1 MGEARLNWGSKLV
14 TFFCVTAL
22 FLCGVSE
29 GGEPSWISLE
39 ASSGVVIEQSNAD
52 EVRPPASMIK
62 IMMMLMVVEGLERGD
77 WTLEEPIT
85 ASRKAQHMGGTQV
98 YLEAGD
104 VHSLGHLMKA
114 LAVSSANDAAMA
126 IAENLWG
133 SEQAYSEAM
142 NKRADELGMTNTQ
155 FYSVH
160 GLPPDRGEKPDETTA
175 RDMSILARECLDAER
190 FPERVKL
197 MVSWSSMRSYEFRP
211 GEGLKYTT
219 NKLMRRR
226 KDIDGFKTG
235 YIRAS
240 GFCIT
245 ATRADH
251 GVRIISVVMGHQ
263 NSNERFELAE
273 RLLDE
278 GFRKIDTK
286 EIVAEGINKEL
297 TVAVENAEM
306 KSMALT
312 IDESIS
318 VTLLKEQFENVSVEY
333 KHADKLTA
341 PLRKGAKVGEVFVKL
356 DDRVLHSSSIL
367 VSESVEKASLMFK
380 VGEFVTSFF

>member
-1 MGEARLNWGSKLV
+1 MFWGSRKIIV
-14 TFFCVTAL
+14 G
-22 FLCGVSE
+22 FLIGAFVCQFSAHAD
-29 GGEPSWISLE
+29 PSWISID
-39 ASSGVVIEQSNAD
+39 ADSGVIIEEHNAD
-52 EVRPPASMIK
+52 EIRPPASMIK

-77 WTLEEPIT
+77 WTLDESIT

-104 VHSLGHLMKA
+104 VHPLGHLMKA

-133 SEQAYSEAM
+133 SEEAYSEAM
-142 NKRADELGMTNTQ
+142 NKRADDLGMTNTQ

-160 GLPPDRGEKPDETTA
+160 GLPPDRGEKLDQTTA
-175 RDMSILARECLDAER
+175 RDMSILARACLGREYAQARED
-190 FPERVKL
+190 L
-197 MVSWSSMRSYEFRP
+197 IISWSSMRSYEFRP

-226 KDIDGFKTG
+226 DDIDGLKTG

-245 ATRADH
+245 ATRATPNR
-251 GVRIISVVMGHQ
+251 RIISVVMGHE

-278 GFRKIDTK
+278 GFRKVDTRR
-286 EIVAEGINKEL
+286 IVPNGPNANLEATIINGEL
-297 TVAVENAEM
+297 
-306 KSMALT
+306 KSMPLSVDRN
-312 IDESIS
+312 ID
-318 VTLLKEQFENVSVEY
+318 VTLLKEKFDGISVEY
-333 KHADKLTA
+333 SYAKKFKA
-341 PLRKGAKVGEVFVKL
+341 PVRKGAKVGEVSVKL
-356 DDRVLHSSSIL
+356 DDEVIAKSSIL
-367 VSESVEKASLMFK
+367 ISEDVKVASLMFK
-380 VGEFVTSFF
+380 VSEFLDSFF

>member
-1 MGEARLNWGSKLV
+1 MNWGSRGIVPGCLLS
-14 TFFCVTAL
+14 L
-22 FLCGVSE
+22 FVCGFSAY
-29 GGEPSWISLE
+29 GAPSWISIDTN
-39 ASSGVVIEQSNAD
+39 SGVVIEESNAN

-77 WTLEEPIT
+77 WTLDEPIT

-133 SEQAYSEAM
+133 SEEAYSEAM

-155 FYSVH
+155 FHSVH
-160 GLPPDRGEKPDETTA
+160 GLPPDRGEKADQTTA
-175 RDMSILARECLDAER
+175 RDMATLARVCLNAEQNK
-190 FPERVKL
+190 ERAEL
-197 MVSWSSMRSYEFRP
+197 MLSWSSMRSYEFRP

-226 KDIDGFKTG
+226 DDIDGFKTG

-245 ATRADH
+245 ATRADENR
-251 GVRIISVVMGHQ
+251 RIISVVMGHES
-263 NSNERFELAE
+263 SNGRFELAE

-278 GFRKIDTK
+278 GFRKVDTK
-286 EIVAEGINKEL
+286 EIVSRGVNDK
-297 TVAVENAEM
+297 TVATIENAEK
-306 KSMALT
+306 KSMALSVAED
-312 IDESIS
+312 IR
-318 VTLLKEQFENVSVEY
+318 VTLLKDEFDGVTVEY
-333 KHADKLTA
+333 SYAEKLTA

-356 DDRVLHSSSIL
+356 NDEVIDSASII
-367 VSESVEKASLMFK
+367 VSENVEEASFMHK
-380 VGEFVTSFF
+380 VSEFVQSFF